1 MRSCIT
7 KYALGVSVLTILS
20 LIALP
25 ITANATL
32 QSDNVAPKVDGREH
46 PRINAAVNDFH
57 FSAESI
63 CNENMPK
70 HGRCLDIS
78 GGGTTSAN
86 TIVANG
92 NYMTYLQ
99 KSIDLSS
106 VQELSKGLWIATDLL
121 GASSTE
127 MSFKAH
133 ASVGNVYIQ
142 LVEGSSENAGKVCAY
157 GPLLAIE
164 EADDAVCVEAL
175 VVIGSMDNEQEITS
189 IAKLDFSASNLCN
202 AGISSDGMCIDIW
215 GTGGMT
221 ENTFAASGNF
231 EIHPLESDKVEIRGQ
246 WEATDLFAASENHVS
261 FKAASSS
268 GNLFIKLT
276 ESDPGHG
283 LACTYGPLIGIQSSE
298 EVCVDDAFVMIATAG
313 N

>member
-7 KYALGVSVLTILS
+7 KYALGVSVVTIIS

-32 QSDNVAPKVDGREH
+32 HSDNVAPKVDGREH
-46 PRINAAVNDFH
+46 PRINASVNDFH
-57 FSAESI
+57 FSAENI

-78 GGGTTSAN
+78 GGGSTSAN

-92 NYMTYLQ
+92 NYITYLQ
-99 KSIDLSS
+99 KPIDLSS
-106 VQELSKGLWIATDLL
+106 VQVLSKGIWIATDLL
-121 GASSTE
+121 RASSME
-127 MSFKAH
+127 MNFKAH
-133 ASVGNVYIQ
+133 ASVGNVYVL
-142 LVEGSSENAGKVCAY
+142 LVEGSSENSGKVCAY

-164 EADDAVCVEAL
+164 EAQDAVCVDAL

-202 AGISSDGMCIDIW
+202 ADISSNGMCIDIW
-215 GTGGMT
+215 GKGGMT
-221 ENTFAASGNF
+221 ENTFAASGHF
-231 EIHPLESDKVEIRGQ
+231 EIHPLESDEVEIRGH

-276 ESDPGHG
+276 EGESDSG
-283 LACTYGPLIGIQSSE
+283 LACAYGPLIAIHSSE